1 MSSSRGAM
9 LARSGVLQ
17 PAGRAAARR
26 RGGRGSADE
35 SATAILAVRGFTQ
48 IVPWEASSRGPYGR
62 GYADLLSKRQIVH
75 KDLLHRAGCSYIC
88 SVSHGLAAAS
98 GEMRLFPP
106 RARTESGASANSA
119 RQRKFGRCAG
129 DALCDSRYTVRKST
143 HWADRVVRVSGNTQP
158 HRERDNACL
167 RAKGTS

>member
-75 KDLLHRAGCSYIC
+75 KDLDVAPGRLQLYMQRLPRIGGGQRRNAAFSTASTDRIRGQRQLSAPAQVWTLRWGC
-88 SVSHGLAAAS
+88 A
-98 GEMRLFPP
+98 MR
-106 RARTESGASANSA
+106 
-119 RQRKFGRCAG
+119 
-129 DALCDSRYTVRKST
+129 
-143 HWADRVVRVSGNTQP
+143 
-158 HRERDNACL
+158 
-167 RAKGTS
+167 

>member
-75 KDLLHRAGCSYIC
+75 KDLDVAPGRLQLYMQRLPQIGGGQRRNAAFSTASTDRIRGQRQLSAPAQVWTLRWGC
-88 SVSHGLAAAS
+88 A
-98 GEMRLFPP
+98 MR
-106 RARTESGASANSA
+106 
-119 RQRKFGRCAG
+119 
-129 DALCDSRYTVRKST
+129 
-143 HWADRVVRVSGNTQP
+143 
-158 HRERDNACL
+158 
-167 RAKGTS
+167 

>member
-1 MSSSRGAM
+1 MDSSVHQEHHREQ
-9 LARSGVLQ
+9 LTRRHARSL
-17 PAGRAAARR
+17 GRAAAGRACRR
-26 RGGRGSADE
+26 SAARGQGLSGRV
-35 SATAILAVRGFTQ
+35 AIVAVRGFTH
-48 IVPWEASSRGPYGR
+48 IVPEASSRGPYGR

-75 KDLLHRAGCSYIC
+75 KDVAPGSAGCSYIC
-88 SVSHGLAAAS
+88 SVSHGLAAAG

-143 HWADRVVRVSGNTQP
+143 HWADRVVRVSSNT
-158 HRERDNACL
+158 L
-167 RAKGTS
+167 